1 MNTGIG
7 YKLVWCVS
15 VECGQGGASLGCPAL
30 PILASSPPPPPPPA
44 TLSWSPLVRHTSLQP
59 SAETVLCREQT
70 STWGWRSP
78 ECPGVSCDQCDQCWW
93 WPVLQTVDCTA
104 DTLQHCSSSSSP
116 PPPSCQTWV
125 PGRSSPNRYLVQ
137 DNQHSVQI
145 QSRKFSKKY
154 WFNSYP
160 LLIQDSSILI
170 WKPLL
175 NQKMKVFHLLNSA
188 MFLWDGKKQTN
199 NLEWNHLIRK

>member
-15 VECGQGGASLGCPAL
+15 RVWRGWSQPRLPSSAHPRILPTTTTTTTTTGHTQLVPASA
-30 PILASSPPPPPPPA
+30 AHQPA
-44 TLSWSPLVRHTSLQP
+44 TFSSDSVVCIADFR
-59 SAETVLCREQT
+59 ETV
-70 STWGWRSP
+70 STPAWGLWSP

-116 PPPSCQTWV
+116 PPPPCQTWV

-137 DNQHSVQI
+137 DYQHSSIFIYTHYITRSQ
-145 QSRKFSKKY
+145 QLKDEGFLLAQFSHGFVR
-154 WFNSYP
+154 W
-160 LLIQDSSILI
+160 
-170 WKPLL
+170 
-175 NQKMKVFHLLNSA
+175 
-188 MFLWDGKKQTN
+188 
-199 NLEWNHLIRK
+199 